1 LTGPKTEE
9 SARSD
14 LQRIKRERKDGEKH
28 TETFSKPEFDS
39 KQFSNNE
46 NIMVIGLTK

>member
-1 LTGPKTEE
+1 VHGQIFKEF
-9 SARSD
+9 
-14 LQRIKRERKDGEKH
+14 KRERKDGENH